1 MDKAGKLYVKAMNK
15 YNDGYI
21 DTALELCEKSI
32 SLNSRNAASLN
43 LKGILCYLKGDL
55 EKAKNTWN
63 INYKRNN
70 DKVSKKYLNDSVR
83 DKKNLLLFVNA
94 LELIKQYNISGALE
108 ILKQCQN
115 SDFNFI
121 NVNNNISDCY
131 IKQGEYDKALQYI
144 NDVLKVDKKNT
155 KAIMNRKT
163 LIEYGSLKRD
173 INYKKIFIITS
184 SVFLILIIAFLGKKY
199 IYKIQNISI
208 MGAEEKQSTM
218 TLINKKDKEETTNLV
233 KTENKTQEKPKF
245 PEGQFNESIKN
256 NNMEQIVL
264 YINKWENTDLE
275 MNDKLLIVKGKE
287 IIKKNG
293 VLFFYEKGLSCMDD
307 KKYIEA
313 QKYFLYALP
322 YSSDNYLQEHI
333 IYMLAVSYKDISDFK
348 NAVKYYELNLK
359 QFPTGS
365 YTEEV
370 LYNLIL
376 INKEIDVNKAKD
388 YAEKLVKQFPH
399 SLYDNSIVEKIL
411 GQ

>member
-21 DTALELCEKSI
+21 DKALDLCEKSI

-83 DKKNLLLFVNA
+83 DKKNLQLFINS

-144 NDVLKVDKKNT
+144 NEVLKVDKKNA
-155 KAIMNRKT
+155 KANINKNT
-163 LIEYGSLKRD
+163 LINYGNLKRD
-173 INYKKIFIITS
+173 INYKKIFIIISTLS
-184 SVFLILIIAFLGKKY
+184 LIVIIVVLGTKFYKTQKNS
-199 IYKIQNISI
+199 IMAAEKIQN
-208 MGAEEKQSTM
+208 EKS
-218 TLINKKDKEETTNLV
+218 LINKKDNEETTNLV
-233 KTENKTQEKPKF
+233 KIQNKIQEKPKF
-245 PEGQFNESIKN
+245 PEGQFKDSIKN

-264 YINKWENTDLE
+264 YLNKWKNADLGV
-275 MNDKLLIVKGKE
+275 NDKLLIVKGEE
-287 IIKKNG
+287 IIKKSG
-293 VLFFYEKGLSCMDD
+293 VLFFYEKGESYMND
-307 KKYIEA
+307 KKFVEA

-333 IYMLAVSYKDISDFK
+333 IYMLAASYKDISDFQ
-348 NAVKYYELNLK
+348 NAIKYYELNLK
-359 QFPTGS
+359 QFPRGS
-365 YTEEV
+365 YTQEI

-376 INKEIDVNKAKD
+376 INKEVDINKAKE
-388 YAEKLVKQFPH
+388 YAEKLVNQFPN
-399 SLYDNSIVEKIL
+399 SLYYNSIVKNIL
-411 GQ
+411 GK